1 MAEILN
7 AHGSKNDIFVAAM
20 TPRDFASDDD
30 LRAFV
35 RRLCDRGGPFGGDGV
50 YFYDAVPDLPEA
62 WFFNPDGSSAEFCGN
77 GMRCLGRVV
86 LDQRGADAAVIR
98 SGGAQYTVRRA
109 ATTGEGVR
117 QISLEHPAVDF
128 APRTPVVAGR
138 NPLTEARLPGLDPAL
153 EFTAVTTGNPHLV
166 AVIDK
171 YVESDLIAM
180 GERVAAS
187 PDVFPAG
194 ANLSVLLPLEPAE
207 VFVRTFERGAG
218 LTASCG
224 SGMAASRA
232 VYSRT
237 GRIDPERRVVV
248 RNAGGPATV
257 SLLVRQD
264 QWHPVLEGNAT
275 FVYRAEIDPS
285 AVARGLRD
293 ETAAREPYAD
303 EIRAYAALDERN
315 AARLRAVGVE
325 TAARQIPHFS
335 SLTIR
340 VTRRAAAHLAH
351 LGWRTV
357 SALGHTETASVRPG
371 ATISPS
377 TCRGRS
383 VSALIWTRR
392 AWKRSSE
399 RSWRRPRASTR
410 PATRTQPQAP
420 EGARMPTSSSP
431 SSSLAPGS
439 RVKPPGRRPALA
451 TTTHRARR
459 RSGSTPSR
467 RTVKSQAGSDSFVAP
482 VTA

>member
-50 YFYDAVPDLPEA
+50 YFYNAVPDLPEA

-180 GERVAAS
+180 GERVAAR

-248 RNAGGPATV
+248 RNAGGHGHRLAAGPPGPVA
-257 SLLVRQD
+257 SGPGGQRHVRLPRRD
-264 QWHPVLEGNAT
+264 RPIRSGPGLAGRDRGARALRRRDPCLRRPR
-275 FVYRAEIDPS
+275 RAE
-285 AVARGLRD
+285 
-293 ETAAREPYAD
+293 
-303 EIRAYAALDERN
+303 
-315 AARLRAVGVE
+315 
-325 TAARQIPHFS
+325 
-335 SLTIR
+335 
-340 VTRRAAAHLAH
+340 RRAAPRGRRRDRGQASQVRPNDCNNIYPIVTYTTKIFIPNDPVAAALRASRSPGLAH
-351 LGWRTV
+351 RQR
-357 SALGHTETASVRPG
+357 AG
-371 ATISPS
+371 AH
-377 TCRGRS
+377 RDG
-383 VSALIWTRR
+383 
-392 AWKRSSE
+392 E
-399 RSWRRPRASTR
+399 RS
-410 PATRTQPQAP
+410 
-420 EGARMPTSSSP
+420 
-431 SSSLAPGS
+431 
-439 RVKPPGRRPALA
+439 PGRDDLA
-451 TTTHRARR
+451 VDLPR
-459 RSGSTPSR
+459 
-467 RTVKSQAGSDSFVAP
+467 
-482 VTA
+482 

>member
-20 TPRDFASDDD
+20 TPRDFASGDD

-128 APRTPVVAGR
+128 APRTPVVAGQ

-264 QWHPVLEGNAT
+264 RPIRSGPGLAGRDRGART
-275 FVYRAEIDPS
+275 LRRRDPCLRRPRRAE
-285 AVARGLRD
+285 
-293 ETAAREPYAD
+293 
-303 EIRAYAALDERN
+303 
-315 AARLRAVGVE
+315 
-325 TAARQIPHFS
+325 
-335 SLTIR
+335 
-340 VTRRAAAHLAH
+340 RRAAPRGRRRDRGPVRAAHSDHVSPASRSPGLAH
-351 LGWRTV
+351 RQR
-357 SALGHTETASVRPG
+357 AG
-371 ATISPS
+371 AH
-377 TCRGRS
+377 RDG
-383 VSALIWTRR
+383 
-392 AWKRSSE
+392 E
-399 RSWRRPRASTR
+399 RS
-410 PATRTQPQAP
+410 
-420 EGARMPTSSSP
+420 
-431 SSSLAPGS
+431 
-439 RVKPPGRRPALA
+439 PGRDDLA
-451 TTTHRARR
+451 VDL
-459 RSGSTPSR
+459 PW
-467 RTVKSQAGSDSFVAP
+467 
-482 VTA
+482 